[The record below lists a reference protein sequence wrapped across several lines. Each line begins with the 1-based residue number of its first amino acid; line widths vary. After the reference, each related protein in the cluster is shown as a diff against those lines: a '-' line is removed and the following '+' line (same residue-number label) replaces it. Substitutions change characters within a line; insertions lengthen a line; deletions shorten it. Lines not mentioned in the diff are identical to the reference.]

1 MSQPGQPLYGINT
14 CDRGRIVIFGG
25 GYPIKDGDEAIGGL
39 GVSGGSV
46 EDDMTCALAGLSAFG
61 D

>member
-1 MSQPGQPLYGINT
+1 M
-14 CDRGRIVIFGG
+14 GG
-25 GYPIKDGDEAIGGL
+25 GYPIKDGGEVIGGL